1 MTQDIYFLF
10 YVAWGSDSF
19 APSGASSGFEA
30 DEGFD
35 SFLAMRAPPE
45 VGPKIL
51 QFTIESI
58 IIDKINHRVW
68 QRNWHWFHQ
77 HVAHKTAQFML
88 KVNFRKKFI
97 NY

>member
-45 VGPKIL
+45 VGHNIFQSNAKQI
-51 QFTIESI
+51 
-58 IIDKINHRVW
+58 
-68 QRNWHWFHQ
+68 
-77 HVAHKTAQFML
+77 
-88 KVNFRKKFI
+88 
-97 NY
+97 Y